1 MKKLPIGIQTFSEIR
16 NGEYIYVDKTKSIA
30 ELIEGKYYF
39 LSRPRRFGKSLL
51 VDTLKQIFLGNKEL
65 FKGLWIEN
73 QIDWQAY
80 PVIHIDFSGTGYKS
94 SGLPEAISGMM
105 EREATRH
112 GIHLAEQTY
121 DQKFRELVVKLS
133 EKGQVVVL
141 IDEYDKPVID
151 YLDNIPQAVEN
162 REILKTFYS
171 PVKPLDPY
179 LKFVLITGVSK
190 FSHISIFSDLNNLR
204 DITVSPQFAELL
216 GITFEEILRYFDEYL
231 VKWEKQFGSRGT
243 LLESIQHWYNGYSWD
258 GMNFVYNPFSL
269 INFFADGQFS
279 NYWFRTGTPTFLTKL
294 VKTGNF
300 NVPEFEQLVTTSSV
314 LDKFEIEN
322 IELAGILFQTGYL
335 TIKKKEGE
343 YYILGYPNH
352 EVRQSWFEHLLA
364 MLNDARIQSNNS
376 ILWRMKAALTEGQ
389 TETFMLLL
397 KEIFAGLTYQQ
408 IERKESYFHSIFYLT
423 VKLLGMEIESEVLT
437 SFGRIDVVIKTR
449 DYIYITEFKLGT
461 AMEALEQIRKIRYA
475 EKYAGSGKQIILL
488 GIGFDADQ
496 RTIGSWEDAAIY

>member
-94 SGLPEAISGMM
+94 SSLPEAISGMM

-141 IDEYDKPVID
+141 IDEYDKPIID

-171 PVKPLDPY
+171 PVKPIDPY

-231 VKWEKQFGSRGT
+231 VKWEKTVWKPWHS
-243 LLESIQHWYNGYSWD
+243 
-258 GMNFVYNPFSL
+258 
-269 INFFADGQFS
+269 
-279 NYWFRTGTPTFLTKL
+279 
-294 VKTGNF
+294 
-300 NVPEFEQLVTTSSV
+300 
-314 LDKFEIEN
+314 
-322 IELAGILFQTGYL
+322 AGINPTLVQR
-335 TIKKKEGE
+335 
-343 YYILGYPNH
+343 ILMGWN
-352 EVRQSWFEHLLA
+352 EL
-364 MLNDARIQSNNS
+364 RIQSFFTDQFFCRRTVFQ
-376 ILWRMKAALTEGQ
+376 LLVPYRHPHFPDQ
-389 TETFMLLL
+389 TGENRQF
-397 KEIFAGLTYQQ
+397 
-408 IERKESYFHSIFYLT
+408 
-423 VKLLGMEIESEVLT
+423 
-437 SFGRIDVVIKTR
+437 
-449 DYIYITEFKLGT
+449 
-461 AMEALEQIRKIRYA
+461 
-475 EKYAGSGKQIILL
+475 
-488 GIGFDADQ
+488 
-496 RTIGSWEDAAIY
+496 